1 MKNNISIPK
10 DIKNVYIYYALGPQ
24 LRNSNTEF
32 TLSNCLFGSV
42 KLKMRI

>member
-10 DIKNVYIYYALGPQ
+10 DIKNLYIYYALGPQ

-32 TLSNCLFGSV
+32 GSV